1 MLFIYNVIKKGGG
14 VITKFCAIL
23 RMDVED
29 VLRVRIF
36 LTILLQIQKAN
47 LFLFII
53 IFFTFF

>member
-14 VITKFCAIL
+14 VITKFCATL